1 MSIQLYDLLKQSYE
15 PLNNSSLKKFE
26 DLGYQLDTSLSNK
39 NNKVFYNQEPG
50 TLRDRQQASEQK
62 KLIFIVKGTNPTSAQ
77 DVYTDVAL
85 SFGRLK
91 NTDRYKDSD
100 KRLKQAKQ
108 KYGVSSALVVGHS
121 LGAIISK
128 YIAGSSDKVV
138 QYNSASVI
146 GEKPRDNVTSYR
158 TSGDLVSL
166 LNKNTSIT
174 LDKEKTNISDAF
186 GSVGRALSSHDLN
199 QIKNVDIPVTYA

>member
-39 NNKVFYNQEPG
+39 NNKVFYNQ
-50 TLRDRQQASEQK
+50 AQK

-199 QIKNVDIPVTYA
+199 QIKNVDIPLTYA

>member
-39 NNKVFYNQEPG
+39 NNKVFYNQA
-50 TLRDRQQASEQK
+50 QN

-199 QIKNVDIPVTYA
+199 QIKNVDIPVNYA

>member
-39 NNKVFYNQEPG
+39 NNKVFYNQA
-50 TLRDRQQASEQK
+50 QN
-62 KLIFIVKGTNPTSAQ
+62 KLIVIVKGTNPTSAQ

-174 LDKEKTNISDAF
+174 LNKEKTNISDAF
-186 GSVGRALSSHDLN
+186 GSVGRALSSHELD

>member
-1 MSIQLYDLLKQSYE
+1 MSIQLYDLLKESYE

-26 DLGYQLDTSLSNK
+26 QLGYKLDMSLSNK
-39 NNKVFYNQEPG
+39 NNKVFYNQA
-50 TLRDRQQASEQK
+50 QN

-186 GSVGRALSSHDLN
+186 GSVGRALSAHELD
-199 QIKNVDIPVTYA
+199 QIKNVDIPLTYA

>member
-39 NNKVFYNQEPG
+39 NNKVFYNQ
-50 TLRDRQQASEQK
+50 AQK

-186 GSVGRALSSHDLN
+186 GSVGRALSAHELD
-199 QIKNVDIPVTYA
+199 QIKNVDIPVNYA

>member
-39 NNKVFYNQEPG
+39 NNKVFYNQ
-50 TLRDRQQASEQK
+50 AQK
-62 KLIFIVKGTNPTSAQ
+62 KLIFIVKGTNPTSAK

-186 GSVGRALSSHDLN
+186 GSVGRALSAHELD
-199 QIKNVDIPVTYA
+199 QIKNVDIPVNYA

>member
-39 NNKVFYNQEPG
+39 NNKVFYNQ
-50 TLRDRQQASEQK
+50 AQK

>member
-39 NNKVFYNQEPG
+39 NNKVFYNQA
-50 TLRDRQQASEQK
+50 QN
-62 KLIFIVKGTNPTSAQ
+62 KLIFIVKGTNPTSAK

-108 KYGVSSALVVGHS
+108 KYVVSSALVVGHS

>member
-39 NNKVFYNQEPG
+39 NNKVFYNQ
-50 TLRDRQQASEQK
+50 AQK
-62 KLIFIVKGTNPTSAQ
+62 NLIFIVKGTNPTSAQ

-199 QIKNVDIPVTYA
+199 QIKNVDIPLTYA

>member
-1 MSIQLYDLLKQSYE
+1 MQLYDLLKQSYE

-39 NNKVFYNQEPG
+39 NNKVFYNQ
-50 TLRDRQQASEQK
+50 AQK
-62 KLIFIVKGTNPTSAQ
+62 KIIFIVKGTNPTSAQ

-199 QIKNVDIPVTYA
+199 QIKNVDIPVNYA

>member
-1 MSIQLYDLLKQSYE
+1 MSIQLYDLLKESYE

-26 DLGYQLDTSLSNK
+26 QLGYDLDMSLSNK
-39 NNKVFYNQEPG
+39 NNKVFFNEAQN
-50 TLRDRQQASEQK
+50 

-85 SFGRLK
+85 TFGKLK
-91 NTDRYKDSD
+91 DTDRYKDSD
-100 KRLKQAKQ
+100 KRLKQAKS

-121 LGAIISK
+121 LGGLIAK
-128 YIAGSSDKVV
+128 YIASSSDKVV

-146 GEKPRDNVTSYR
+146 GESKRDNTTSYR

-174 LDKEKTNISDAF
+174 IPKEQTNISDAF

-199 QIKNVDIPVTYA
+199 QIKNVDIPINYS

>member
-39 NNKVFYNQEPG
+39 NNKVFYNQA
-50 TLRDRQQASEQK
+50 QN
-62 KLIFIVKGTNPTSAQ
+62 KLIFIVKGTNPTSAK

-186 GSVGRALSSHDLN
+186 GSVGRALNAHDLN
-199 QIKNVDIPVTYA
+199 QIKNVDIPLTYA

>member
-1 MSIQLYDLLKQSYE
+1 MSIQLYDLLKESYE

-26 DLGYQLDTSLSNK
+26 QLGYDLDMSLSNK
-39 NNKVFYNQEPG
+39 NNKVFFNEAQN
-50 TLRDRQQASEQK
+50 
-62 KLIFIVKGTNPTSAQ
+62 KLIFIVKGTNPTSTQ

-85 SFGRLK
+85 TFGKLK
-91 NTDRYKDSD
+91 DTDRYKDSD
-100 KRLKQAKQ
+100 KRLKQAKS

-121 LGAIISK
+121 LGGLIAK
-128 YIAGSSDKVV
+128 YIASSSDKVV

-146 GEKPRDNVTSYR
+146 GESKRDNTTSYR

-174 LDKEKTNISDAF
+174 IPKEQTNISDAF

-199 QIKNVDIPVTYA
+199 QIKNVDIPINYS

>member
-1 MSIQLYDLLKQSYE
+1 M
-15 PLNNSSLKKFE
+15 
-26 DLGYQLDTSLSNK
+26 
-39 NNKVFYNQEPG
+39 
-50 TLRDRQQASEQK
+50 
-62 KLIFIVKGTNPTSAQ
+62 
-77 DVYTDVAL
+77 AL

-199 QIKNVDIPVTYA
+199 QIKNVDIPVNYA

>member
-39 NNKVFYNQEPG
+39 NNKVSYNQ
-50 TLRDRQQASEQK
+50 AQK

-199 QIKNVDIPVTYA
+199 QIKNVDIPVNYA

>member
-39 NNKVFYNQEPG
+39 NNKVFYNQA
-50 TLRDRQQASEQK
+50 QN

-77 DVYTDVAL
+77 DIYTDVAL

-186 GSVGRALSSHDLN
+186 GSVGRALSAHELD
-199 QIKNVDIPVTYA
+199 QIKNVDIPVNYA